1 MRLLKQLEMVSV
13 TDVLNFFEKP
23 CAYALS
29 LLYDAKFKIEIID
42 FNIIDK
48 IDEYWLL
55 YIKKRFLA

>member
-1 MRLLKQLEMVSV
+1 MVSV

-29 LLYDAKFKIEIID
+29 LLYDANLNRD
-42 FNIIDK
+42 NRFNIIDK

-55 YIKKRFLA
+55 YIKKRFLAWKGASSS